1 MGIETSDQMADFLG
15 AQKLLYNEIRTLD
28 TILGDYKKVT
38 LADIQEVAPMLHPE
52 KLYGFTID

>member
-38 LADIQEVAPMLHPE
+38 LADIQAVAPMLHPE
-52 KLYGFTID
+52 KLYGCTID